1 MESASR
7 RDLSNPQF
15 FPYAVIVAPDPGS
28 APFFGAVLQ
37 GGVPNIEGT
46 QTLHAIRAVEEA
58 AARNALPDFEHEHSA
73 PELQSAV
80 AWAVRHGMPIRDVAT
95 AAHMTALEVL
105 DAADSLNYLTANS
118 WPPERGRP
126 DSG

>member
-1 MESASR
+1 M
-7 RDLSNPQF
+7 
-15 FPYAVIVAPDPGS
+15 
-28 APFFGAVLQ
+28 
-37 GGVPNIEGT
+37 
-46 QTLHAIRAVEEA
+46 EEA

-105 DAADSLNYLTANS
+105 DAADSINYRIADS
-118 WPPERGRP
+118 GPPERGES
-126 DSG
+126 DTG

>member
-1 MESASR
+1 M
-7 RDLSNPQF
+7 
-15 FPYAVIVAPDPGS
+15 
-28 APFFGAVLQ
+28 
-37 GGVPNIEGT
+37 
-46 QTLHAIRAVEEA
+46 EEA
-58 AARNALPDFEHEHSA
+58 AARNELLDFEHEHSD
-73 PELQSAV
+73 PDLQTAV